1 MKFVHRLGY
10 YLVGLLVGI
19 LFLFFFFKNKR
30 TEFCYMPNCR
40 VLKNIRSKPL
50 TFSKEVKAKFDAQ
63 TFVLDDV
70 KHCTE
75 NGEVNFSQSNKPYK
89 GGGKIYTIEGQSTTG
104 EDIVVEVVNF
114 DDKALLLD
122 INKLK
127 N

>member
-50 TFSKEVKAKFDAQ
+50 TFSKEVKAKFDAK
-63 TFVLDDV
+63 TYVLDDV
-70 KHCTE
+70 KHSTE
-75 NGEVNFSQSNKPYK
+75 NGNVDFSKSNKAYK
-89 GGGKIYTIEGQSTTG
+89 GGGKIYVIEGQSVKG

-114 DDKALLLD
+114 DEKVLLLD
-122 INKLK
+122 IKK
-127 N
+127 AEK

>member
-10 YLVGLLVGI
+10 YLVGLLVGV

-50 TFSKEVKAKFDAQ
+50 TFSKEVKAKFDAK
-63 TFVLDDV
+63 TFVLEDV

-75 NGEVNFSQSNKPYK
+75 NGNVDFGKSNKPYD
-89 GGGKIYTIEGQSTTG
+89 GGGKLYVIEGQSTKG
-104 EDIVVEVVNF
+104 EDIVVEVANF
-114 DDKALLLD
+114 EEKALLVD
-122 INKLK
+122 IKK
-127 N
+127 AEK